1 MRPVRQTL
9 TVTGPGA
16 PIVTDFAAQCNN
28 FDLQVKAGG
37 STITLQQ
44 TLDDPFASTFNP
56 ATATWTTIPNGSAL
70 AADTVVPVT
79 GNPTCVR
86 ANITAFVGNVG
97 ITLVPNSQVI

>member
-9 TVTGPGA
+9 TAGGVGA
-16 PIVTDFAAQCNN
+16 PIVMDFAAQTPS
-28 FDLQVKAGG
+28 FDIQVKAGG
-37 STITLQQ
+37 STLTLQQ

-70 AADTVVPVT
+70 AADSVINVL

-86 ANITAFVGNVG
+86 ANVTAFVAAVG
-97 ITLVPNSQVI
+97 ITVVPNSEVI